1 MPKFIDLTGQ
11 QFGRLTVLKRAEN
24 KGKFTTWLCQ
34 CDCGNTTMVRGTDL
48 KSEKTL
54 SCGCLR
60 KSGCHRSHNMTKT
73 RLYRIWGN
81 IKSRCTNKN
90 VRQYKDYG
98 GKGVKVCSEWTQSFE
113 AFFDWAMAN
122 GYADNLTIDRIDVNG
137 DYEPSN
143 CRWATR
149 KEQSLNR
156 SDNHYLTY
164 NDERKTIAEW
174 AEITGIHRAT
184 IESRLKA
191 GLTTEQALTKAL

>member
-11 QFGRLTVLKRAEN
+11 QFGRLTVLKRDEN
-24 KGKFTTWLCQ
+24 KGKFITWLCQ
-34 CDCGNTTMVRGTDL
+34 CDCGNTTIVRGTDL
-48 KSEKTL
+48 KSGKIL

-60 KSGCHRSHNMTKT
+60 KSGCHRSHNMTNT

-98 GKGVKVCSEWTQSFE
+98 GKGIKVCSEWTQSFE
-113 AFFDWAMAN
+113 TFFHWAMAN
-122 GYADNLTIDRIDVNG
+122 GYADDLTIDRIDVNG

-164 NDERKTIAEW
+164 NDETKTIAEW
-174 AEITGIHRAT
+174 SEITGIHRAT

-191 GLTTEQALTKAL
+191 GMTIEQALTKAL